1 MQNILTYISESLV
14 HISIAVAQ
22 HLQTQALQKSIPLLI
37 LLTVFILV
45 MLRTVKLYY
54 NFSTCNVKI
63 NNIMTKNFLTM
74 DGKRLQL

>member
-1 MQNILTYISESLV
+1 
-14 HISIAVAQ
+14 
-22 HLQTQALQKSIPLLI
+22 
-37 LLTVFILV
+37 

-74 DGKRLQL
+74 DGKRLQFQKIVPKMPFFLGHFFAKLL